1 MASDYDAL
9 LFCYAGVFFPTMV
22 GIVYSG
28 GPDAFFDMIV
38 GGFKTVWGWVSG
50 ILA

>member
-1 MASDYDAL
+1 MASDYDAF
-9 LFCYAGVFFPTMV
+9 LFCYVGVFFPTIIGV
-22 GIVYSG
+22 WYCG
-28 GPDAFFDMIV
+28 GPDDFFDMIV